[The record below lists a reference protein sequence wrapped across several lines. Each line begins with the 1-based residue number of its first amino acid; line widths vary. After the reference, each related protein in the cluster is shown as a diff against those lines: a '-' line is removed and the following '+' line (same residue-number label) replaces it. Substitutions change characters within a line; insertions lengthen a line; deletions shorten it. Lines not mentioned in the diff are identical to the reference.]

1 MILRHIGQNYE
12 KKAGSRNIWLLTF
25 RGLATINYPTVSMGF
40 QINEIELEWEMMTKH
55 GLNFDQ

>member
-55 GLNFDQ
+55 

>member
-1 MILRHIGQNYE
+1 MKK

-25 RGLATINYPTVSMGF
+25 RGLATINYLTVSMGF